1 METAFGSLGLIT
13 VYLLGTFIHWQTLAV
28 IVIPLPIF
36 ALVYGY
42 FIPESP
48 IFLSQLAGYTQI
60 DGDRTSLNNSGFL
73 KSSWH
78 QWKQSSVNTWKLFER
93 RYTIQTSIEILFWD
107 VFCSFLESFYD
118 LRTLGKHN

>member
-1 METAFGSLGLIT
+1 METAFRSLGLIT

-28 IVIPLPIF
+28 IVTPLPIF

-60 DGDRTSLNNSGFL
+60 DGERTSLNNSGFF

-78 QWKQSSVNTWKLFER
+78 QWKQSSRNTWKLFER
-93 RYTIQTSIEILFWD
+93 R
-107 VFCSFLESFYD
+107 
-118 LRTLGKHN
+118 